1 MAVLREVWDRVGGTQ
16 PAPPGWEIA
25 ACAGVALLV
34 IASRPA
40 WHVARNAI
48 TIAHE
53 GGHAVI
59 SLLTGR
65 KLDGIRL
72 HADTSGV
79 TFSRGRRTGLGMVLT
94 AAAGYIPP
102 SVLGLAAGCVLPG

>member
-1 MAVLREVWDRVGGTQ
+1 MRFPGRGRLFYSAVAAVLS
-16 PAPPGWEIA
+16 
-25 ACAGVALLV
+25 GVALLV
-34 IASRPA
+34 IANRPA

-65 KLDGIRL
+65 KLAEG
-72 HADTSGV
+72 AP
-79 TFSRGRRTGLGMVLT
+79 
-94 AAAGYIPP
+94 AAVMGDPEVQRVY
-102 SVLGLAAGCVLPG
+102 LGLAA